1 MTPAERVDRILEEA
15 TGQDLDSWHKHTFL
29 PSIRNFKKLSAK
41 QDGILQVIELKLNLK
56 KAEDRID
63 ADYSGASS

>member
-15 TGQDLDSWHKHTFL
+15 TGQDLDSWQRYTFL
-29 PSIRNFKKLSAK
+29 PSIRNFKKLSVK

-63 ADYSGASS
+63 SSDNG

>member
-15 TGQDLDSWHKHTFL
+15 TGQDLDSWQKHTFL
-29 PSIRNFKKLSAK
+29 PSIRNFKKLSTK

-63 ADYSGASS
+63 STNNG